1 MTRRAEPK
9 KLVAGNPYSRAKDTL
24 AECVSLLDGLSSH
37 VPEAESGY
45 VAALRTVVRF
55 QMVELANEF
64 GSLGGPRVDR
74 VDHLFTLLL
83 DHRSRMLSAEVGG
96 LIGELGMRLGLSS
109 GSVNTVDDEQ
119 NVTNFR
125 ILTDYITTLLQT
137 WNARNSSR

>member
-1 MTRRAEPK
+1 MTRRAEPG

-24 AECVSLLDGLSSH
+24 SECVSLLDGLSLHS
-37 VPEAESGY
+37 PEADNDY
-45 VAALRTVVRF
+45 IAALRTVVHF
-55 QMVELANEF
+55 QLEELANEF

-83 DHRSRMLSAEVGG
+83 GHRSRITPGEVGG

-109 GSVNTVDDEQ
+109 DSVNTVDDEQ

-125 ILTDYITTLLQT
+125 ILTDYITSLLMT
-137 WNARNSSR
+137 WNSRHNAG